1 MPWVRDDLC
10 VNCGKCIESCP
21 SGAISMKGGKALVSQ
36 EKCIKCGTCMPV
48 CPEGAIRPNSENP
61 ALAGRSGAGYGFG
74 QGMGRLRK

>member
-10 VNCGKCIESCP
+10 VNCGKCIESCS

-36 EKCIKCGTCMPV
+36 EKCIKCGACMPV

-74 QGMGRLRK
+74 QGMSRLRK